1 MKSRT
6 AKIMLA
12 ATLTSVGLSIAVASP
27 ASAAPRYCTASP
39 EGNGAKAYCYASASG
54 TQYRAV
60 ARCKYQTPTG
70 SWDYSNFYSGW
81 ERQGDPGNATVQCG
95 LGWTFLEPN
104 AQVR

>member
-6 AKIMLA
+6 AKILLA
-12 ATLTSVGLSIAVASP
+12 ATLTSAGLSIAVASP
-27 ASAAPRYCTASP
+27 ASAAPAYCSAAQS
-39 EGNGAKAYCYASASG
+39 GNGASAYCYTSASG

-81 ERQGDPGNATVQCG
+81 ERQGDPGRATVACG
-95 LGWTFLEPN
+95 PGWSFLEPN
-104 AQVR
+104 AQTR